1 MDNSYLEKLISLTKN
16 GLYNKNDP
24 IYITAHRGVTTYS
37 PENTIPAY
45 EKSVELGYYTA
56 ECDIR
61 LTKDGVWVLH
71 HNGDL
76 DIFGKEGTI
85 EDHTYE
91 ELCSYK
97 YIKGANCDREGLRIC
112 TLDEYLDVFVGSDTR
127 PQIEIKVDGC
137 DMLYTIVYAVEEKGL
152 VEQSII
158 ISFDLRQ
165 LKTIH
170 EINPDIELWYLVDGI
185 TPEIIEDVK
194 SVGDNVWLSASFSE
208 NDTASMQLALDAGV
222 NVSFWTVNTIE
233 DARMLYDMGVRYM
246 ETDILCN

>member
-85 EDHTYE
+85 EDHTYD
-91 ELCSYK
+91 ELCQFK
-97 YIKGANCDREGLRIC
+97 YVKGVNCDREGLKIC

-127 PQIEIKVDGC
+127 PQIEIKTETYDTLGSV
-137 DMLYTIVYAVEEKGL
+137 VEAVEKKGMAA
-152 VEQSII
+152 QSIV
-158 ISFDLRQ
+158 ISFDLKQ
-165 LKTIH
+165 LEIIH
-170 EINPDIELWYLVDGI
+170 ELNPDIELWYLIGKI
-185 TPEIIEDVK
+185 TPESIAEAK
-194 SVGDNVWLSASFSE
+194 SIGGNVWLSPCYDD
-208 NDTASMQLALDAGV
+208 NDDESITLALKEKIG
-222 NVSFWTVNTIE
+222 VSFWTVNTVA
-233 DARMLYDMGVRYM
+233 DAKRLYDLGVRYI
-246 ETDILCN
+246 ETDIVCK